1 MPGRSAS
8 DAAALTGPTSATLTP
23 SAHNARMPSSK
34 IFRSRW
40 AALLWAG
47 GVLWTAYDVASA
59 APGHDTPANQ
69 QAAATSDATGV
80 AVDKDDLAVLANA
93 MGG

>member
-1 MPGRSAS
+1 
-8 DAAALTGPTSATLTP
+8 
-23 SAHNARMPSSK
+23 MPSSR

-47 GVLWTAYDVASA
+47 GILWTAYDVAGA
-59 APGHDTPANQ
+59 APANKAAGN
-69 QAAATSDATGV
+69 QAAPADTDATGV
-80 AVDKDDLAVLANA
+80 AVENDDLAVLANA